1 MILFDGDKQK
11 IPVRVGFFQDPKVGK
26 NAVIKKFKHRFYL
39 TNPNWQGRTHSMF
52 QGA

>member
-11 IPVRVGFFQDPKVGK
+11 IPVRVGLFQDPKVGK